1 MTNRICE
8 TDLSLIEKKAI
19 KLSFCWIGKKLVCSL
34 KKKWPGDGIRDTY
47 DTQNVGFV
55 GSSPTRATS
64 CLLRL
69 ALGGRHPDALS

>member
-1 MTNRICE
+1 MLWEHKMSVQFR
-8 TDLSLIEKKAI
+8 LPRL
-19 KLSFCWIGKKLVCSL
+19 
-34 KKKWPGDGIRDTY
+34 KWPGDGIRNTY

-55 GSSPTRATS
+55 GSSPTRATT

>member
-1 MTNRICE
+1 MSVQFR
-8 TDLSLIEKKAI
+8 LPRL
-19 KLSFCWIGKKLVCSL
+19 
-34 KKKWPGDGIRDTY
+34 KWPGDGIRNTY